1 MYRRTLPL
9 QPDKGAGVMIRALGK
24 FRRNDANQGEG
35 TRYLYMAGPSSW
47 EVVDITE
54 DRCGRKPSPLISA

>member
-1 MYRRTLPL
+1 
-9 QPDKGAGVMIRALGK
+9 MIRAPGK
-24 FRRNDANQGEG
+24 FRRNVANQGEG

-47 EVVDITE
+47 EVVDIME